1 MIFEVCSESLLVV
14 VDNFTVYADLD
25 HTRRDI
31 QTAEAFM
38 KGAFPQANFKVDTWG
53 ENHKEVREIQCS
65 TFNFCILFKNK
76 LMGAADAVS
85 AVHGPANEP
94 GECLVGGL
102 PLQEVSQRLCR
113 AHNKDRLLGGVGK
126 KHARED

>member
-1 MIFEVCSESLLVV
+1 MGRRGKLTSNPAVACDVSINADRLLVVSEVCSESLLVD

-53 ENHKEVREIQCS
+53 ENHKEVREI
-65 TFNFCILFKNK
+65 
-76 LMGAADAVS
+76 
-85 AVHGPANEP
+85 
-94 GECLVGGL
+94 
-102 PLQEVSQRLCR
+102 
-113 AHNKDRLLGGVGK
+113 
-126 KHARED
+126 

>member
-1 MIFEVCSESLLVV
+1 MD

-53 ENHKEVREIQCS
+53 ENHKEVREI
-65 TFNFCILFKNK
+65 
-76 LMGAADAVS
+76 
-85 AVHGPANEP
+85 
-94 GECLVGGL
+94 
-102 PLQEVSQRLCR
+102 
-113 AHNKDRLLGGVGK
+113 
-126 KHARED
+126 